1 MGEYEPDDSR
11 NVTGA
16 NRAPQDGPISRA
28 PQQGHGQDPGM
39 RSQAPQQAGGQT
51 TGQTTGQTGPGQM
64 GGQMGSGGGDPG
76 QAMQF
81 EADPGRASESNR
93 QGRPAGGQM
102 GGQQTGMEAHARAGS
117 GENGGA
123 MGGGDHPLAGQI
135 RPHMEVIGADGAHV
149 GTVDHVDGHRIKLTR
164 RDSGAGYAGGAHTGH
179 HHYLPLG
186 LVAGIEGDTVR
197 LSANG
202 DVAWGMAEEEDGEGT
217 GA

>member
-1 MGEYEPDDSR
+1 
-11 NVTGA
+11 
-16 NRAPQDGPISRA
+16 
-28 PQQGHGQDPGM
+28 
-39 RSQAPQQAGGQT
+39 
-51 TGQTTGQTGPGQM
+51 
-64 GGQMGSGGGDPG
+64 
-76 QAMQF
+76 
-81 EADPGRASESNR
+81 
-93 QGRPAGGQM
+93 
-102 GGQQTGMEAHARAGS
+102 
-117 GENGGA
+117 

-164 RDSGAGYAGGAHTGH
+164 RDSGAGYEGGAHTGH

>member
-1 MGEYEPDDSR
+1 MDEYEPDDSR

-16 NRAPQDGPISRA
+16 NRAPQDGPISQA
-28 PQQGHGQDPGM
+28 PLQGHGQDPGM
-39 RSQAPQQAGGQT
+39 RSQAPQQAGGQMAGEQMAGQAG
-51 TGQTTGQTGPGQM
+51 TGQMGSQM
-64 GGQMGSGGGDPG
+64 GGQMSSGGGDPG

-81 EADPGRASESNR
+81 EADPGLASESNR
-93 QGRPAGGQM
+93 QGRPAGG
-102 GGQQTGMEAHARAGS
+102 ES
-117 GENGGA
+117 GGA